1 MEVVRKIDEAD
12 KYRVHYIGWK
22 KTHDEVLDKMKIIKI
37 DETPQ
42 NFDAK
47 VIDVVKKIIP
57 ATVIKV
63 SRNKSYLN
71 EYKEDTDLILLLDNL
86 RQEISQ
92 KEDSGFA

>member
-12 KYRVHYIGWK
+12 KYRVHYIGWR

>member
-12 KYRVHYIGWK
+12 KYRVHYIGWR

-47 VIDVVKKIIP
+47 VIDVVKKNIP
-57 ATVIKV
+57 ATVAKV
-63 SRNKSYLN
+63 SRNLFYLN
-71 EYKEDTDLILLLDNL
+71 EYKKDADLIVFLDHL
-86 RQEISQ
+86 RKEISQ
-92 KEDSGFA
+92 EEDSGFA

>member
-1 MEVVRKIDEAD
+1 MEVVRKTNEAD
-12 KYRVHYIGWK
+12 KYRVHYIGWR
-22 KTHDEVLDKMKIIKI
+22 KTHDEVLDKIKIIKI

-47 VIDVVKKIIP
+47 SIP
-57 ATVIKV
+57 ATIVKV

-71 EYKEDTDLILLLDNL
+71 EYKKTIDLILFLDHL

-92 KEDSGFA
+92 EEGSGYA

>member
-12 KYRVHYIGWK
+12 KYRVHYIGWR

-37 DETPQ
+37 VETPQ

-47 VIDVVKKIIP
+47 VIDVL
-57 ATVIKV
+57 KV

-71 EYKEDTDLILLLDNL
+71 EYKEDTDLILFLDHL

-92 KEDSGFA
+92 EEDSGFA